1 MFSFFTHQDHGNQ
14 NPQLSNTVS
23 SISILPNYTS
33 NTSQLKERQAR
44 LKTRVAVN
52 DPYDRQHL
60 RNNTV

>member
-14 NPQLSNTVS
+14 NRQLSNTVS

-44 LKTRVAVN
+44 LKTLDYYSKAGTSLLGDFN
-52 DPYDRQHL
+52 
-60 RNNTV
+60 